1 MSAIALERY
10 LAHDER
16 VVLLVRRHL
25 ALLARPA
32 SAAVV
37 VIVGAAVAGTIWS
50 PTAGNDL
57 VDKILGL
64 VALVFVLRLAWKL
77 CIWWADRIVVTDQR
91 IFEVSGV
98 LSRKVQSMPIVKVT
112 DMTYHRSLLGRMF
125 GYGDLVVEAPGQTDA
140 LRVLSYLPQP
150 DDFYRTITT
159 IVTAG
164 LEPLVEQH
172 DDLRDDQNDTGP
184 LPRVIV

>member
-1 MSAIALERY
+1 MTAIALERY

-32 SAAVV
+32 TAAIG
-37 VIVGAAVAGTIWS
+37 VIALAAVAGVIWS
-50 PTAGNDL
+50 PSSGADI
-57 VDKILGL
+57 VDRIVGL
-64 VALVFVLRLAWKL
+64 IALVFVLRLAWKI
-77 CIWWADRIVVTDQR
+77 CTWWADRIVVTDQR

-98 LSRKVQSMPIVKVT
+98 LTRKVQSMPIVKVT
-112 DMTYHRSLLGRMF
+112 DMTYNRSLMGRIL
-125 GYGDLVVEAPGQTDA
+125 GYGDLVVEAPGQKEA
-140 LRVLSYLPQP
+140 LRVLTYLPQP

-164 LEPLVEQH
+164 LEPLVAHH
-172 DDLRDDQNDTGP
+172 DETQDDTGP

>member
-1 MSAIALERY
+1 MSVIALERY
-10 LAHDER
+10 LAHNER

-32 SAAVV
+32 AAAALVIAGAALV
-37 VIVGAAVAGTIWS
+37 GTVWSPGAGTDLIDRIVGLI
-50 PTAGNDL
+50 
-57 VDKILGL
+57 
-64 VALVFVLRLAWKL
+64 ALIFVVRLAWKVFT
-77 CIWWADRIVVTDQR
+77 WWADRIVVTDQR

-98 LSRKVQSMPIVKVT
+98 LTRKVQSMPIVKVT
-112 DMTYHRSLLGRMF
+112 DMTYHRSVLGRIF
-125 GYGDLVVEAPGQTDA
+125 GYGDLIVEAPGQTDA
-140 LRVLSYLPQP
+140 LRVLTFLPQP

-164 LEPLVEQH
+164 LEPLIELH
-172 DDLRDDQNDTGP
+172 DDRDDTGP

>member
-25 ALLARPA
+25 AQLARPA
-32 SAAVV
+32 FAAAG
-37 VIVGAAVAGTIWS
+37 VIAVAAVAGTVWS
-50 PTAGNDL
+50 PTAGNDF
-57 VDKILGL
+57 VDRLLGL
-64 VALVFVLRLAWKL
+64 VAFVFVLRLAWKV
-77 CIWWADRIVVTDQR
+77 CIWWADRIIVTDQR

-112 DMTYHRSLLGRMF
+112 DMTYHRSLLGRML
-125 GYGDLVVEAPGQTDA
+125 GYGDLVVEAPGQTEA
-140 LRVLSYLPQP
+140 LRVLTFLPQP

-164 LEPLVEQH
+164 LEPLVEEH
-172 DDLRDDQNDTGP
+172 YHP
-184 LPRVIV
+184 

>member
-25 ALLARPA
+25 ARLAGPA
-32 SAAVV
+32 LAAAAV
-37 VIVGAAVAGTIWS
+37 IALAAVAGTLWS
-50 PTAGNDL
+50 PTAGSDL
-57 VDKILGL
+57 VDLLLGL
-64 VALVFVLRLAWKL
+64 VALIFVLRFAWKVG
-77 CIWWADRIVVTDQR
+77 IWWADRIVVTDQR

-112 DMTYHRSLLGRMF
+112 DMTYHRSLLGRIL
-125 GYGDLVVEAPGQTDA
+125 GYGDLVVEAPGQTEA
-140 LRVLSYLPQP
+140 LRVLTFLPQP

-164 LEPLVEQH
+164 LEPLVEEH
-172 DDLRDDQNDTGP
+172 YHPEDDTGP